1 MKVSALITTYNRRK
15 YVFRAIESVLA
26 QTVPVDEIIVIDD
39 GSTDGTAEG
48 ISARFDSLVR
58 VVRQQNTGLG
68 GARKRGVEEAKGE
81 WVAFLDDDDEWMPD
95 RNELLLQAASQVP
108 PEVAWIF
115 GDAQL
120 VTDDNHQNTI
130 YGNIGLV
137 VNRNPRVIH
146 DPLSEL
152 VWRFDVGR
160 PTNLPSGLIR
170 RSALLQL
177 RCFSECLRHSED
189 LLAGLQMASCYSFAA
204 IPTVVT
210 KVYRTSDLARSSLE
224 FSGRSSEDHYQ
235 ARLTGYALAARTA
248 GHGPWSDFFADSVRG
263 LCKCRAADGLPIRKL
278 ALEQFR
284 FGTSFRS
291 IAFFG
296 AALLGPRFFQAV
308 FLVKRTWRAHHRKPK
323 S

>member
-1 MKVSALITTYNRRK
+1 V
-15 YVFRAIESVLA
+15 
-26 QTVPVDEIIVIDD
+26 
-39 GSTDGTAEG
+39 
-48 ISARFDSLVR
+48 
-58 VVRQQNTGLG
+58 G

-81 WVAFLDDDDEWMPD
+81 WVAFLDDDDEWVPD
-95 RNELLLQAASQVP
+95 RNEQLLQAASQVP
-108 PEVAWIF
+108 PGVAWIF
-115 GDAQL
+115 GDTQL
-120 VTDDNHQNTI
+120 VTDSNHQNTI
-130 YGNIGLV
+130 YGKIGLV

-152 VWRFDVGR
+152 VWRSDIPR
-160 PTNLPSGLIR
+160 PTNMQAGLIR

-204 IPTVVT
+204 IPAVVT
-210 KVYRTSDLARSSLE
+210 KLHRTSDLAGSSLE
-224 FSGRSSEDHYQ
+224 FNGRSHPDHYH
-235 ARLTGYALAARTA
+235 ARLAGYALAARTA
-248 GHGPWSDFFADSVRG
+248 GPRPWSDLFADSVRG

-296 AALLGPRFFQAV
+296 AALLGPRFFQAG
-308 FLVKRTWRAHHRKPK
+308 FLVKRAWRAHHSKPK